1 MNILALS
8 LSDWDPCQGFAREV
22 ARSAL
27 LLVMGTSDDRS
38 LLRVCSDCFCFLDEM
53 GNRVRVKRVRTREGA
68 LRLRVGGMPETS
80 SMLPLGSEY
89 SLYFIYGCGEIQ

>member
-1 MNILALS
+1 M
-8 LSDWDPCQGFAREV
+8 

-27 LLVMGTSDDRS
+27 LLVMGASDDGS

-53 GNRVRVKRVRTREGA
+53 GNRVRAKRVRTREEA

-89 SLYFIYGCGEIQ
+89 SLYFIYGFSLVLMFS